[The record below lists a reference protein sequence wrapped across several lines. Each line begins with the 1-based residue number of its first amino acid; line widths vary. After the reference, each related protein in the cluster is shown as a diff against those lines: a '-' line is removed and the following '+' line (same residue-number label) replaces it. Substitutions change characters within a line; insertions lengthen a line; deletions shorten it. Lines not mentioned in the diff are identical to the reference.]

1 MLNALEGIFG
11 EGETLRSQNKNS
23 EGRSWMIKGGE
34 CLLLSMENR
43 NQNIIPW
50 KQKNEA
56 FKYWKK
62 SWQQT
67 TVIIPA

>member
-1 MLNALEGIFG
+1 MLNVLEGIFG
-11 EGETLRSQNKNS
+11 EGETLWSQNKNS

-43 NQNIIPW
+43 NQNTIPW

-56 FKYWKK
+56 FKY
-62 SWQQT
+62 
-67 TVIIPA
+67 